1 MSTKANAIHWHYQDK
16 WLKNFRKGRRGSQHV
31 PSMLQLREEKMAEK
45 SNPQKSVYPADYWN
59 TFLLRCQQ
67 SVIGHVRWKYSY
79 LFGALHTEN
88 PKILYKYEC
97 SLCNVLNVLH
107 IRNPVPN
114 RPNLHPQQH
123 WIFKHFYQHTIF
135 CLWKIL
141 YIKKSAIY
149 TICLLTYAASLLP
162 TSLPPLTWKVN
173 SIRFKTKSNCIGK

>member
-16 WLKNFRKGRRGSQHV
+16 WVKNFRKGRRGSQHV

-79 LFGALHTEN
+79 LYGALHTEN

-97 SLCNVLNVLH
+97 SLCNVPNVLH

-114 RPNLHPQQH
+114 RPNLHH
-123 WIFKHFYQHTIF
+123 NNTEYLNIFISTQYFVF
-135 CLWKIL
+135 E
-141 YIKKSAIY
+141 KSFISK
-149 TICLLTYAASLLP
+149 SLQFTLF
-162 TSLPPLTWKVN
+162 V
-173 SIRFKTKSNCIGK
+173 F